1 MDLDSTYGALTIL
14 YDELSEEDTEPSC
27 MQDFLSDSFPEDQYL
42 YRNVKTVPD
51 ENELIADLR
60 ESNDN
65 LDIRFPVAMRFV
77 FCYYLELK
85 NLTEEKVNEFF
96 RRADAFSALQ
106 PAGTP
111 TDQHYVI
118 CFRYQVHML
127 SAEEKNRVCPLLIR
141 LMTKDPIV
149 SREIYLFPAKALQ
162 TFESQEKGLARLLYQ
177 ESRMNR
183 KLAGKEWLK
192 TITYDDFYADRVKRC
207 NAELALIASYLNDE
221 ADPDLKALKAK
232 ADEIYKEAR
241 NDYRAS
247 LRNFRARMSLF
258 PVNVED
264 FEGGLFK
271 TSRSTIGFR
280 DRRLQKARANY
291 MEEREKQ
298 ILRKI
303 HMEALTDV
311 VKDYHDPDLG
321 ALSDFLGSDDGKRT
335 FLSSDITQSADEEGE
350 QRFRNDVT
358 EMFWQELKKILE
370 GKNRERIRE
379 EKIARQKRF
388 QKERL
393 KAGVYQS
400 LADCCRNI
408 EQRTQFKG
416 LQGILGQIEAQQV
429 WVSPACAAAITAH
442 KLPAI
447 QNLPDPVTVPEIA
460 PQQIVVFRVYEL
472 LNLTQES
479 AAAKLSSL
487 LT

>member
-1 MDLDSTYGALTIL
+1 MILDSTYGALTIL
-14 YDELSEEDTEPSC
+14 YDELSEADTEPSC

-51 ENELIADLR
+51 EKELIADLR

-65 LDIRFPVAMRFV
+65 LDISFPVAMRFV

-96 RRADAFSALQ
+96 RRADAFRALQ
-106 PAGTP
+106 PVGMTA
-111 TDQHYVI
+111 DQHYVI
-118 CFRYQVHML
+118 CFRYQVHTL

-141 LMTKDPIV
+141 LMIEDPIV
-149 SREIYLFPAKALQ
+149 SREVYLFPAMALQ

-183 KLAGKEWLK
+183 QLAGGSWLK

-207 NAELALIASYLNDE
+207 KAELDLIASYLNDK
-221 ADPDLKALKAK
+221 ADSDLTALKAK

-247 LRNFRARMSLF
+247 LGKFRARMSLF

-271 TSRSTIGFR
+271 TFRSTIGFR
-280 DRRLQKARANY
+280 DGRLQKARANY

-303 HMEALTDV
+303 NTEALADV
-311 VKDYHDPDLG
+311 VRDYHDPDLG
-321 ALSDFLGSDDGKRT
+321 ALSDFLGSDDGKQT
-335 FLSSDITQSADEEGE
+335 FLTSEFTLGADEEE
-350 QRFRNDVT
+350 ESRFRNDVT
-358 EMFWQELKKILE
+358 EMFWQELKRSLE
-370 GKNRERIRE
+370 GKNREKIRE

-388 QKERL
+388 QKERQ

-400 LADCCRNI
+400 LENCCRNI
-408 EQRTQFKG
+408 EKRTRFGG
-416 LQGILGQIEAQQV
+416 LQGILGQIAAQQV
-429 WVSPACAAAITAH
+429 WVSPACAAAIAACS
-442 KLPAI
+442 LPAI
-447 QNLPDPVTVPEIA
+447 QDLPDPVTVPEIA

-472 LNLTQES
+472 LDLTQES
-479 AAAKLSSL
+479 AAENLSSL